1 MNQLK
6 KNKEFILEYINAIS
20 GKPKTRELLEK
31 YNGDPGLVETIIFF
45 DNVFPQ
51 YEYLVD
57 EILAEGDRVIVRAR
71 TKARHEA
78 EFLGIPATHR
88 EVNFPFVV
96 GYEIQEKK
104 IVHSWLIPDYLTLME
119 QLKGKDILTNPQE
132 PISK

>member
-1 MNQLK
+1 M
-6 KNKEFILEYINAIS
+6 EYINAIS
-20 GKPKTRELLEK
+20 GKIKTRELLEK

-45 DNVFPQ
+45 DKVFPQ

-71 TKARHEA
+71 TKAKHEA

-96 GYEIQEKK
+96 GYEIQNRK
-104 IVHSWLIPDYLTLME
+104 IIHSWLIPDYLTLMD
-119 QLKGKDILTNPQE
+119 QLKGKDVAAH
-132 PISK
+132 SK